1 MLLAAPFVAPLSL
14 GVWLGLAGLPFA
26 IFAAF
31 RLLMAPESTTR
42 IVPAQS
48 ATLLAFVLFA
58 LGTGAGALI
67 R

>member
-1 MLLAAPFVAPLSL
+1 
-14 GVWLGLAGLPFA
+14 
-26 IFAAF
+26 
-31 RLLMAPESTTR
+31 MAPESTTR
-42 IVPAQS
+42 IVPAQI